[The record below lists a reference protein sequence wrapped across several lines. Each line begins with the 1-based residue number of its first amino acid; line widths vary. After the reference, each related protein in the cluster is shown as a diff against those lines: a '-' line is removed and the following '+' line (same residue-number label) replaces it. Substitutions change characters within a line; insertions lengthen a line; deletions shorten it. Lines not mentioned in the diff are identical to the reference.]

1 MKCNHL
7 FIQFL
12 IMVGSFLLPN
22 TIMAQLKSLPF
33 EQVQELQKNN
43 SKWQIILVHTQWCK
57 YCKAMENTT
66 FRNKKVV
73 SLLNEKFY
81 FTSFDAEEK
90 REISFNG
97 KTFRY
102 LPNGKNTGIHQLND
116 YLSNGKNQEVYPR
129 LVFLSP
135 NGEKMYF
142 IEGFISAKDLEKVLL
157 APIM

>member
-1 MKCNHL
+1 
-7 FIQFL
+7 
-12 IMVGSFLLPN
+12 MVGSFLLPN

-43 SKWQIILVHTQWCK
+43 SKWQIILVHTHWCK

-102 LPNGKNTGIHQLND
+102 QPNGKNTGIHQLND

-135 NGEKMYF
+135 DSEKMYF
-142 IEGFISAKDLEKVLL
+142 IEGFISAKDLEKILEKL
-157 APIM
+157 

>member
-1 MKCNHL
+1 M
-7 FIQFL
+7 
-12 IMVGSFLLPN
+12 LPN

-43 SKWQIILVHTQWCK
+43 PKWQIILVHTQWCK

-73 SLLNEKFY
+73 SLLNENFY

-102 LPNGKNTGIHQLND
+102 QPSGKNTGIHQLND
-116 YLSNGKNQEVYPR
+116 YLSNGKNQEIYPR

-135 NGEKMYF
+135 SGDKMYF
-142 IEGFISAKDLEKVLL
+142 IEGFISVKDLEKILEKL
-157 APIM
+157 

>member
-1 MKCNHL
+1 
-7 FIQFL
+7 
-12 IMVGSFLLPN
+12 MVGSFLLPN
-22 TIMAQLKSLPF
+22 TIMAQLKYLPF

-43 SKWQIILVHTQWCK
+43 PKWQIILVHTQWCK

-102 LPNGKNTGIHQLND
+102 QPSGKNTGTHQLND
-116 YLSNGKNQEVYPR
+116 HLSNGKNQEVYPR

-142 IEGFISAKDLEKVLL
+142 IEGFISVKDLEKVLL